1 MLTPS
6 QKGAAA
12 EAHIAADAI
21 SLGIFVLRPMCDG
34 GRYDLAFD
42 VAGRLL
48 RIQCKVARR
57 MGEVLLVNC
66 KTNRST
72 SSGHVSTSYT
82 ADEIDLV
89 AAHDL
94 EAGKTYIIPVSEV
107 AGRRMVYLLLGAA
120 RNNQAA
126 RVRWAHNYELGA
138 IAQLGER
145 SAGSRKVGGS
155 SPPSSIVRDSASP
168 LNASLTPP
176 PAPGRAPHPTVVR
189 AGSTRASRE

>member
-57 MGEVLLVNC
+57 MGE
-66 KTNRST
+66 
-72 SSGHVSTSYT
+72 SSPRELQ
-82 ADEIDLV
+82 DEPLDIF
-89 AAHDL
+89 
-94 EAGKTYIIPVSEV
+94 
-107 AGRRMVYLLLGAA
+107 
-120 RNNQAA
+120 
-126 RVRWAHNYELGA
+126 RVRLDVLHRG
-138 IAQLGER
+138 
-145 SAGSRKVGGS
+145 
-155 SPPSSIVRDSASP
+155 
-168 LNASLTPP
+168 
-176 PAPGRAPHPTVVR
+176 
-189 AGSTRASRE
+189 